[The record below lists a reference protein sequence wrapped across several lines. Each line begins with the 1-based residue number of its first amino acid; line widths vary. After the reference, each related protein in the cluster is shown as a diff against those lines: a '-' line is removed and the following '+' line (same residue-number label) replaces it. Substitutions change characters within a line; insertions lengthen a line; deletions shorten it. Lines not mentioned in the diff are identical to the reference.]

1 MDRKEEKYIPKE
13 LTCTFQIKTKP
24 ENTNSYCPALERNNS
39 MHVLSNA
46 RKKNYSTLKMA
57 VSILYF
63 IKILKNTKVP
73 VINKL

>member
-1 MDRKEEKYIPKE
+1 VDRKEEKYIPKE

-46 RKKNYSTLKMA
+46 RKKKTI
-57 VSILYF
+57 VH
-63 IKILKNTKVP
+63 
-73 VINKL
+73 